1 MLNATLLDGQ
11 SVSESMLQGLRDEI
25 RTDGLSPSLHVVF
38 VGDDEA
44 SRSYIRHK
52 KERAREVGID
62 ASVHRFDAGVDF
74 ETLRAEI
81 ESLNDD
87 PAVDGLILQ
96 LPLPDPLD
104 ETRAL
109 EAVSPRKDVDG
120 LHPVNFGKLMGE
132 GEPLFYPPT
141 PRGILHLLDRY
152 EVDLRGRTA
161 VMVGMGRLV
170 GRPLAQMLI
179 NRDATV
185 ICLNE
190 DTPDL
195 VPFTRRADVL
205 VAGAGVPRLIEA
217 DHVEAGVVV
226 VDAGIHRVDGELV
239 GDVDFE
245 AVAKKARLITP
256 VPGGVGPLTVAGL
269 LANTCRSARRRQNLR

>member
-1 MLNATLLDGQ
+1 MLTATLLDGK
-11 SVSESMLQGLRDEI
+11 SVSESLLDTVRDTI
-25 RTDGLSPSLHVVF
+25 RTHDLSPSLHVLF
-38 VGDDEA
+38 VGEDEA
-44 SRSYIRHK
+44 SESYVRHK

-62 ASVHRFDAGVDF
+62 ARVHRFDAGVDF
-74 ETLRAEI
+74 DAVRTKI
-81 ESLNDD
+81 EALNDD
-87 PAVDGLILQ
+87 PAVDGMIVQ
-96 LPLPDPLD
+96 LPLPGDLN

-120 LHPVNFGKLMGE
+120 LHPLNFGKLMGQ

-141 PRGILHLLDRY
+141 PRGILHLLDHY
-152 EVDLRGRTA
+152 EVDLRGQTA

-170 GRPLAQMLI
+170 GRPLSQMLV

-185 ICLNE
+185 VCLNE

-195 VPFTRRADVL
+195 TPYTSRADVL
-205 VAGAGVPRLIEA
+205 VAGAGVPRLIGP
-217 DHVEAGVVV
+217 DHVADGVVV
-226 VDAGIHRVDGELV
+226 VDAGIHRIDGELV

-245 AVAKKARLITP
+245 AVAEKARLITP

-269 LANTCRSARRRQNLR
+269 LANTCESARRRQNLR